1 MLLRMRLQIDD
12 KDGRPVYRQIA
23 DELERE
29 IATGVLRDGEAL
41 PALRTLAADLQVN
54 PNTVQ
59 HAYRLLALRGL
70 VQVRRGQG
78 TFVTPRREP
87 RAPDRTAREIANRA
101 LRDAY
106 RHGLLASDLVRAVYE
121 LAPETKPRS
130 GVGPCG
136 AAASTVSRAA

>member
-1 MLLRMRLQIDD
+1 MLLRMRLRIDD
-12 KDGRPVYRQIA
+12 TEGRPVYRQIA

-41 PALRTLAADLQVN
+41 PALRALAADLHVN

-59 HAYRLLALRGL
+59 HAYRLLSLRGL

-121 LAPETKPRS
+121 LAPETKPR
-130 GVGPCG
+130 P
-136 AAASTVSRAA
+136 

>member
-41 PALRTLAADLQVN
+41 PALRTLAADLHVN

-59 HAYRLLALRGL
+59 HAYRLLSLRGL

-78 TFVTPRREP
+78 TFVIPRREP

-130 GVGPCG
+130 
-136 AAASTVSRAA
+136 